1 MVAFWLGKGRYDME
15 DLSTL
20 HHNHKAHLPT
30 DSGRVEPVAHSRGLN
45 SVPSTHPFFFTFNP
59 KYLHFFMDLS
69 RCYVASTLV
78 GTDQNVRHLLGPFL
92 LLYMLCHL
100 EWFLCPL
107 GEPCKAADK
116 QFPGLVNCNE
126 PHTYSVTNSYKFPI
140 LKSETLNFHMH

>member
-100 EWFLCPL
+100 E
-107 GEPCKAADK
+107 
-116 QFPGLVNCNE
+116 
-126 PHTYSVTNSYKFPI
+126 
-140 LKSETLNFHMH
+140 